1 MATIAKLNY
10 VRKQAGLPLI
20 RFDLRRYRAEDVQ
33 ELRDAYAAM
42 FEISEVAVGDRR
54 GYTALAR
61 GHGYDQDLCH
71 RDGRI
76 FLSWHRSYLYAF
88 EKALNTALKWK
99 RDDQALELTLPF
111 WDWTTF
117 DADSDSPSGIPKV
130 VDDAS
135 YVDGAGNNV
144 ENPLAR
150 AWSLYRAVSQGLAG
164 DAVYTQRFPDQLRS
178 VIPQLAD
185 DVARYMDNPSF
196 ASFSDDFSFGA
207 HGTVHVTVGGSG
219 GASGLPRNAG
229 DMASVVSAAYD
240 PIFWLH
246 HSMVDK
252 VWFDWQTLRP
262 NAEVPQH
269 VLDTPVY
276 GGLPGARY
284 IDTEHSLRYIY
295 STDSV
300 ESAIESSGTVDDDVG
315 EEPPDTSEDPGEG
328 ATPTLPTKPKPEE
341 IYLGTVTG
349 PFVRAQLDFHQ
360 LRPPK
365 ANYEI
370 RCYVEKADCDASTGY
385 DDPSYAGRLVLF
397 GHGECH
403 GAKGHCNP
411 ALDPRDDYDLRPKH
425 GLRFKHTTFKLDMT
439 RGLRRYLKGRGS
451 VDDVRVYLVVV
462 DGAGSQVTVRK
473 VKFRGCSLR
482 TFG

>member
-1 MATIAKLNY
+1 MSTIAKLNY
-10 VRKQAGLPLI
+10 ARKQAGLPLI

-42 FEISEVAVGDRR
+42 FEISETAVGDRR

-71 RDGRI
+71 NDNRI
-76 FLSWHRSYLYAF
+76 FLTWHRAYIYAF

-99 RDDQALELTLPF
+99 RNDPELELTLPF
-111 WDWTTF
+111 WDWTSF
-117 DADSDSPSGIPKV
+117 DAASDSPDGIPKAV
-130 VDDAS
+130 SDAS
-135 YVDGAGNNV
+135 YVDAAGNQV
-144 ENPLAR
+144 DNPLASAR
-150 AWSLYRAVSQGLAG
+150 SLYREQSQGLSGPA
-164 DAVYTQRFPDQLRS
+164 AYTQRFPSRLRA

-185 DVARYMDNPSF
+185 DVARYLDNPSF
-196 ASFSDDFSFGA
+196 ASLSSDFEFGA
-207 HGTVHVTVGGSG
+207 HGTVHVRVGGSD
-219 GASGLPRNAG
+219 GASPLPRNSG

-246 HSMVDK
+246 HAMVDK
-252 VWFDWQTLRP
+252 VWFDWQTLHP

-276 GGLPGARY
+276 GGLPGASY
-284 IDTEHSLRYIY
+284 VDAENSLRYIY

-300 ESAIESSGTVDDDVG
+300 ESAVESSGTLDDDAG
-315 EEPPDTSEDPGEG
+315 EPPTDGGGDQDGGP
-328 ATPTLPTKPKPEE
+328 TPTPPAGSKEV
-341 IYLGTVTG
+341 YLGTVTG

-370 RCYVEKADCDASTGY
+370 RCYVDNADCDAETGY

-411 ALDPRDDYDLRPKH
+411 ALAPRDDYDLRPKH

-439 RGLRRYLKGRGS
+439 RGLRRYLNKRAS
-451 VDDVRVYLVVV
+451 VDDVRVYLVTV
-462 DGAGSQVTVRK
+462 DGAGKQVAGSSVRY
-473 VKFRGCSLR
+473 RGCSLR